1 MKKKKIFKKKYK
13 ICFITGSRAEYGL
26 LKNLIRLFQDDKTK
40 ATFLIVTGSHLSK
53 KFGQTVNEI
62 KEDKIKITK
71 KINILQNN
79 DSPISI
85 LKSTSVAIQK
95 ISNELIKIKPD
106 LIIILGDRYE
116 IFASAIAASFLRI
129 PICHFHGGERTEGN
143 IDEFMRHS
151 ITKMSSLHFVSNE
164 VYKKRVIQLGE
175 QPKQVFNVG
184 ALGVEA
190 IKKVNFL
197 SKKRLEKNLDIK
209 FKNKIFLV
217 TFHPVTLDNESSVK
231 IFKNILNILDRFKYV
246 TIIFTSP
253 NADMDNRI
261 IMDLIKKY
269 VSLNNNSYFFKSLGQ
284 QKYYSLLNIA
294 TLVIGNSS
302 SGVIEVPHFKLP
314 SINIGDR
321 QKGRIIPKSVVNCSS
336 SSASILK
343 AINYALSKKHQNI
356 CKKKID
362 LNKKNQT
369 ALNSYKVINKKILDL
384 KIKKEFFDIKFK

>member
-1 MKKKKIFKKKYK
+1 MKQNKKLKKKKKF
-13 ICFITGSRAEYGL
+13 CFITGSRAEYGL
-26 LKNLIRLFQDDKTK
+26 LKNLIRLSQDDKTK

-62 KEDKIKITK
+62 KEDKIKVTK
-71 KINILQNN
+71 KINILENN

-184 ALGVEA
+184 SLGVEA
-190 IKKVNFL
+190 IK
-197 SKKRLEKNLDIK
+197 SKFFKQKKLEKDLDIK

-217 TFHPVTLDNESSVK
+217 TFHPVTLDNKSSVK
-231 IFKNILNILDRFKYV
+231 IFKNILSILDRFKYV

-284 QKYYSLLNIA
+284 QKYYSLLNVA

-314 SINIGDR
+314 TINIGDR

-343 AINYALSKKHQNI
+343 AINYALSKKHKNI
-356 CKKKID
+356 CKKID

-369 ALNSYKVINKKILDL
+369 ALNSYKIINKN
-384 KIKKEFFDIKFK
+384 FKFKN